1 MDICPPP
8 FALANPSVPCYA
20 GGMKRLLLPALLCLA
35 ALPALAEGVAALTIK
50 DGNVCAYD
58 AGGSYRVSIS
68 SAGKVIDAQTDGNV
82 IAVLLSNGTITVY
95 DANGSYRSSLH
106 ASGCTRI
113 QVVRGLIICHSSDG
127 RAVMYTASGSYCGS
141 V

>member
-1 MDICPPP
+1 
-8 FALANPSVPCYA
+8 
-20 GGMKRLLLPALLCLA
+20 MKCLLLSALLCLA

-58 AGGSYRVSIS
+58 ANGSYRLSLS
-68 SAGKVIDAQTDGNV
+68 SAGNAIDAQTDGNI
-82 IAVLLSNGTITVY
+82 IAVLLSNGTVTVY

-113 QVVRGLIICHSSDG
+113 QVVRGLIICHTPNG
-127 RAVMYTASGSYCGS
+127 RAVMYSAGGSYCGS

>member
-1 MDICPPP
+1 
-8 FALANPSVPCYA
+8 
-20 GGMKRLLLPALLCLA
+20 MKCLLLPALLCLA
-35 ALPALAEGVAALTIK
+35 ALSALAEGVAALTIK

-58 AGGSYRVSIS
+58 ANGSYRLSLS
-68 SAGKVIDAQTDGNV
+68 SAGNAIDAQTDGNI
-82 IAVLLSNGTITVY
+82 IAVLLSNGTVTVY

-113 QVVRGLIICHSSDG
+113 QVVRGLIICHTPNG
-127 RAVMYTASGSYCGS
+127 RATMYSANGSYCGS